1 MRFRGQKYGTYGS
14 KPWEFW
20 VKSMGFLSRK
30 SRVFGQR
37 TTDYRQRSGG
47 SRLITHCSQLIPDLI
62 AKIMRKVRKTR
73 KLFLLCKK

>member
-20 VKSMGFLSRK
+20 GKSMGFLSRK
-30 SRVFGQR
+30 L
-37 TTDYRQRSGG
+37 RSFAGITELRNLGG
-47 SRLITHCSQLIPDLI
+47 SRLITHCSQLIADLI